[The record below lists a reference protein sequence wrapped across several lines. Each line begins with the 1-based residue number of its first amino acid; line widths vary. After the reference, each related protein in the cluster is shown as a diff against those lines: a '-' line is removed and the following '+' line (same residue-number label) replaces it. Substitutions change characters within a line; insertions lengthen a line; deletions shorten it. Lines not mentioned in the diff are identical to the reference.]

1 MDEEKKTVE
10 EQGASSEIS
19 PEMTGAFV
27 EGDSPEMEPVSAG
40 GAFTGI
46 FFAPGDTFRRLASG
60 KPSWN
65 FLLPLFLII
74 VIGMVS
80 GLVYVHKADM
90 GQMIRTQISQGR
102 HASEMTDAQMDKAVE
117 MGSKFAAFGPYFSIA
132 TVPISFAV
140 LAFIFWLVIMALGD
154 KVSFGNAF
162 RVVCWS
168 NLPKLLFLLLF
179 MVIIFVKDPNL
190 LDPKNPIMSNLGAVF
205 GKDRLGK
212 PLYALL
218 SDLDVFT
225 LWVLWLYAVGFA
237 AYAKAKTS
245 KMVGVVFGL
254 FVLYVAVHVGL
265 AFIF

>member
-1 MDEEKKTVE
+1 MDEDKEVE
-10 EQGASSEIS
+10 ERVTTSNATAGEG
-19 PEMTGAFV
+19 EV
-27 EGDSPEMEPVSAG
+27 EKVMPVSTGDSFAG
-40 GAFTGI
+40 VFMS
-46 FFAPGDTFRRLASG
+46 PGDTFGRMAKG

-65 FLLPLFLII
+65 FLVPLFLII
-74 VIGMVS
+74 VLSMVS
-80 GLVYVHKADM
+80 GLLYVNKVDM
-90 GQMIRTQISQGR
+90 GQVIRNQISQGR
-102 HASEMTDAQMDKAVE
+102 HASEMTDAQMDRAVE
-117 MGSKFAAFGPYFSIA
+117 MGSKFAKLSPYFSIV
-132 TVPISFAV
+132 TVPFFFAL
-140 LAFIFWLVIMALGD
+140 LAFIFWLAILALGD

-179 MVIIFVKDPNL
+179 MVIIFVKDPNV

-212 PLYALL
+212 PLYALF

-254 FVLYVAVHVGL
+254 FALYVAVHVGL